1 MTVANEQ
8 ITDSGSN
15 YSRSGLSITLKRL
28 GEIYESEDD
37 EHGSEKVISAAILV
51 DRLQWFNQA

>member
-28 GEIYESEDD
+28 GELYEGEDD
-37 EHGSEKVISAAILV
+37 EDEYGILKPSEFAFKTAL
-51 DRLQWFNQA
+51 D